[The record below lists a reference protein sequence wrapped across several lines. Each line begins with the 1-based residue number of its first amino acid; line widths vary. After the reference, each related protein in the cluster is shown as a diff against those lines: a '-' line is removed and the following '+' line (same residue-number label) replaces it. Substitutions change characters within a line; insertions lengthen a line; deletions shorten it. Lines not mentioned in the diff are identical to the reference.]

1 MCGRYSLGVDKPD
14 DSIRAIIHMCNS
26 TADDDHKISE
36 NISGDIHPADN
47 APALMV
53 VNHKVTAVSMSWGIP
68 AVGSKL
74 IINARSEDLHQR
86 PTFRRIADTQRCIIP
101 AAGYYEWRDPDKL
114 RHMIT
119 EENGK
124 PIFFAGLYQWDS
136 QGQPHFVILTRA
148 AVDEHAK
155 IHGRMP
161 CVLFKKEETRA
172 WLSGQITPEGLTV
185 HPTSGLKIEVQG
197 NEQISMFFD
206 N

>member
-114 RHMIT
+114 TYDH
-119 EENGK
+119 
-124 PIFFAGLYQWDS
+124 
-136 QGQPHFVILTRA
+136 
-148 AVDEHAK
+148 
-155 IHGRMP
+155 
-161 CVLFKKEETRA
+161 
-172 WLSGQITPEGLTV
+172 
-185 HPTSGLKIEVQG
+185 
-197 NEQISMFFD
+197 
-206 N
+206 